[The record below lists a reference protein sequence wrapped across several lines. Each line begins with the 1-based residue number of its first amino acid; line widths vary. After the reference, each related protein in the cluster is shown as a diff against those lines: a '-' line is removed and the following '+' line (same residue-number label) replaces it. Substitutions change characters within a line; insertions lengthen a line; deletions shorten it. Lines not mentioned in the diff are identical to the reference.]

1 MFAALSAAPTVLE
14 PLADPS
20 PAVLA
25 VGPLLLGLHVLPLG
39 DWLREHALEE
49 TSSLAG
55 RLAAVLGLAAV
66 PVTAVALALVGLGV
80 PRTAVG
86 LPATP
91 ASPLVALLGGGLVGI
106 VVFYQVGACKEPIY
120 RVLGRPDGDGTEHLP
135 GSRAGWVAQLG
146 LAMPAGA
153 VHWALLTCGAVAALV
168 AGHGLRPAAAALLV
182 LAVSTGAAALRG
194 DTDRP
199 TLAIETLVDA
209 GLLAAFVLT
218 GNLALVAVANL
229 SYNVYTLHKIVEM
242 RQREASCATGV

>member
-1 MFAALSAAPTVLE
+1 MSAVLSAAPQVLE

-20 PAVLA
+20 SAVLA
-25 VGPLLLGLHVLPLG
+25 LGPLLLGLQVLPLG

-49 TSSLAG
+49 ESSLAR

-66 PVTAVALALVGLGV
+66 PVSAVALVVVGIGV
-80 PRTAVG
+80 PRAAVG
-86 LPATP
+86 LPTTP
-91 ASPLVALLGGGLVGI
+91 PSPLVALLGGGLVGV
-106 VVFYQVGACKEPIY
+106 VVFYQVGALKRPVY
-120 RVLGRPDGDGTEHLP
+120 GVLGRPDGDGTEHLP

-153 VHWALLTCGAVAALV
+153 VGWALLACGAVAALV
-168 AGHGLRPAAAALLV
+168 AGHGLPPAGAVLLV
-182 LAVSTGAAALRG
+182 LAASAGAAALRG

-218 GNLALVAVANL
+218 GNLALVAVAHL
-229 SYNVYTLHKIVEM
+229 SYDVYTLHKIVEI
-242 RQREASCATGV
+242 RQREASCAAGA